1 MRTLSFALLCASCFG
16 AADADSPLISA
27 VKAGDKAE
35 VAALLQQRVD
45 VNAAEADGTTAL
57 MWVARKSFGNEHFPL
72 SDLLIRAGAD
82 VKAANRYGITAL
94 YLACQNGN
102 APLIDKL
109 LQAGADANAA
119 STEGETALMT
129 AARTGV
135 VEAVEVLLGHGAQID
150 ARETWH
156 GETALMWAVA
166 EGHAEM
172 ARYLI
177 AHGADVNAHS
187 TVNHWERQT
196 TSEPREKWLP
206 LGGLTPLLF
215 AARQGCLDCVKVLAE
230 KGADVNAADPTG
242 ISPALIAIINGHYDV
257 AGFLLEKGADPN
269 LADETGRTALYSA
282 VDFNTMPQDNR
293 PAPKVTGN
301 RLNAMDLVK
310 LLVERGANVNAQ
322 LKKQQ
327 PYRAKLDRG
336 DDTMLTTGTTPIL
349 RAAKAGDVEVVRFLL
364 DHDADPKL
372 ATRNG
377 VNPVMAAAGLGTKE
391 EDATGRRKTEAE
403 AIESIQLL
411 LGAGVDVNA
420 ADSRGQTALHGAAE
434 KGYDQVV
441 KYLAEQGGKLDAK
454 DRQGKTPLDAALGLA
469 AGGGGGFDGSRKDV
483 HESTAAL
490 IRQLMAKN

>member
-27 VKAGDKAE
+27 VKAGDRAE

-45 VNAAEADGTTAL
+45 VNADEADGTTAL
-57 MWVARKSFGNEHFPL
+57 MWAARNPFGNEHFPL

-187 TVNHWERQT
+187 SQ
-196 TSEPREKWLP
+196 P
-206 LGGLTPLLF
+206 LGAADHFRAAREMASAGRPDAAAVRRPARLPRLRPSSGGKKRGRERGRSYRNQSGFDRHHQRPLRCCGLLARKRGGSESGRRNRANGPVLGCGF
-215 AARQGCLDCVKVLAE
+215 SHHAARQSPRAE
-230 KGADVNAADPTG
+230 G
-242 ISPALIAIINGHYDV
+242 NG
-257 AGFLLEKGADPN
+257 
-269 LADETGRTALYSA
+269 
-282 VDFNTMPQDNR
+282 
-293 PAPKVTGN
+293 
-301 RLNAMDLVK
+301 
-310 LLVERGANVNAQ
+310 
-322 LKKQQ
+322 
-327 PYRAKLDRG
+327 
-336 DDTMLTTGTTPIL
+336 
-349 RAAKAGDVEVVRFLL
+349 
-364 DHDADPKL
+364 
-372 ATRNG
+372 
-377 VNPVMAAAGLGTKE
+377 
-391 EDATGRRKTEAE
+391 
-403 AIESIQLL
+403 
-411 LGAGVDVNA
+411 
-420 ADSRGQTALHGAAE
+420 
-434 KGYDQVV
+434 
-441 KYLAEQGGKLDAK
+441 
-454 DRQGKTPLDAALGLA
+454 
-469 AGGGGGFDGSRKDV
+469 
-483 HESTAAL
+483 
-490 IRQLMAKN
+490 